1 MDSSNTESCGT
12 AACESLASQPLV
24 GSARP
29 ATDTVFHIE
38 KMDCPSEEL
47 QIRQRVGQ
55 IAGVEALGFDLQHHR
70 LTVTHRLAGRPIG
83 RAGVELLKAVGPG
96 EIDVADERQGALGV
110 GQHPLGQRGDE
121 RAIPGP
127 GDARDAAP
135 ARRTGNP
142 IHLPRAEDG
151 LPQ

>member
-55 IAGVEALGFDLQHHR
+55 IAGVEALGFDLQQHR
-70 LTVTHRLAGRPIG
+70 LTVTHRLDDLSPVPISNEQPDG
-83 RAGVELLKAVGPG
+83 IVRGSLQFDGERFIEHRGSVEPDNYPKP
-96 EIDVADERQGALGV
+96 
-110 GQHPLGQRGDE
+110 
-121 RAIPGP
+121 
-127 GDARDAAP
+127 
-135 ARRTGNP
+135 
-142 IHLPRAEDG
+142 
-151 LPQ
+151 